1 MGSVSDSL
9 RGRLLVA
16 TPDLADPN
24 YFRTVVLMLE
34 HSDEGALGV
43 VLNRPARDTT
53 VAEPLPAWAPL
64 AVEPPVVFVG
74 GPVQPEA
81 AIGLA
86 RRAGSAD
93 PDGFAPLADDLGTVD
108 LGRDPVDVAP
118 PVDRLRVFAGYSGWG
133 ARQLDGELDAG
144 GWFVV
149 DADPSDLWT
158 AEPETLWRAVL
169 RRQSGKERLFAEFP
183 LEPGLN

>member
-1 MGSVSDSL
+1 VSDSL

-24 YFRTVVLMLE
+24 FFRTVVLVLE

-43 VLNRPARDTT
+43 VLNRPSPATAVED
-53 VAEPLPAWAPL
+53 PLPAWAPL
-64 AVEPPVVFVG
+64 AVDPSVIFVG
-74 GPVQPEA
+74 GPVQPQA

-86 RRAGSAD
+86 RRADRAE
-93 PDGFAPLADDLGTVD
+93 PDGFAPLSDELGTVD
-108 LGRDPVDVAP
+108 LERHPAEVAP
-118 PVDRLRVFAGYSGWG
+118 RVDRLRVFAGYSGWG
-133 ARQLDGELDAG
+133 PHQLETELEAG

-158 AEPETLWRAVL
+158 AEPDTLWRVVL
-169 RRQSGKERLFAEFP
+169 RRQPGKERLFAEFP
-183 LEPGLN
+183 LDASLN